1 LQDRVQSYRKMNVK
15 GFRWISASNNFG
27 PQGLYLYMLSQLM
40 WNPDLDLAKELDLY
54 YENYYGPAAKPMKAY
69 HETWMDAF
77 EQSDIG
83 GGQLGGGINSGGRG
97 MHMICT
103 PALMA
108 KLGEYIQEAEQL
120 VKGDKLYERRF
131 RGTWIGYEFSR
142 RVSELLAA
150 KAEDGVLT
158 ETGRGG
164 YYLKSAKAAEKWED
178 LKRWIAQ
185 VNQGDAHFGIKIED
199 GQPQD
204 AALIY
209 MV

>member
-1 LQDRVQSYRKMNVK
+1 
-15 GFRWISASNNFG
+15 
-27 PQGLYLYMLSQLM
+27 
-40 WNPDLDLAKELDLY
+40 
-54 YENYYGPAAKPMKAY
+54 
-69 HETWMDAF
+69 
-77 EQSDIG
+77 
-83 GGQLGGGINSGGRG
+83 
-97 MHMICT
+97 
-103 PALMA
+103 
-108 KLGEYIQEAEQL
+108 
-120 VKGDKLYERRF
+120 RRF

-209 MV
+209 MVRDLKIDIGSGFSSFAQWNEETMLRERGFFN